1 MAGVCAPRRPRQR
14 HRLRALTRLA
24 RLTSLPSGS
33 NSVGRVSA
41 SQAGCRGFEP
51 RLPLQSAPSCER
63 RDRLRSLMATVPL
76 GRSLRPFWAM
86 VPTGARAQSRDMTID
101 PHGEAFL
108 NERLAT
114 AYMLPVADLAVGRR
128 FAPKTDFMYIAPSP
142 RHAGGWP
149 GPVWRVGSLEG
160 VRTQYRWLV
169 TADALVPIERLEP
182 WQSFG
187 PNGRRVVDIIE
198 RLYRFD
204 PNDLSRVRR
213 RLGNGR
219 RRPIARPRIQ
229 VPSAMQAG
237 LAGDGDPGVGP
248 LGGRAVGPRS
258 RRRWIVG
265 ERLSGRSATP

>member
-1 MAGVCAPRRPRQR
+1 
-14 HRLRALTRLA
+14 
-24 RLTSLPSGS
+24 
-33 NSVGRVSA
+33 
-41 SQAGCRGFEP
+41 
-51 RLPLQSAPSCER
+51 
-63 RDRLRSLMATVPL
+63 
-76 GRSLRPFWAM
+76 
-86 VPTGARAQSRDMTID
+86 MTID

-114 AYMLPVADLAVGRR
+114 AYMLPVSDLAVGRR

-182 WQSFG
+182 WESFG

-204 PNDLSRVRR
+204 PNDLIRVRR
-213 RLGNGR
+213 RLGDGR
-219 RRPIARPRIQ
+219 RRPIARARIQ
-229 VPSAMQAG
+229 VPAAMQAG
-237 LAGDGDPGVGP
+237 SPEAAIRGLVLWAAERLDPEAMVDESWENGYQGDPRR
-248 LGGRAVGPRS
+248 LGSPMWEGLLTIANDAATGLFVDAAPKKTAQLEGRF
-258 RRRWIVG
+258 W
-265 ERLSGRSATP
+265 RLLEATAARKSS

>member
-1 MAGVCAPRRPRQR
+1 
-14 HRLRALTRLA
+14 
-24 RLTSLPSGS
+24 
-33 NSVGRVSA
+33 
-41 SQAGCRGFEP
+41 
-51 RLPLQSAPSCER
+51 
-63 RDRLRSLMATVPL
+63 
-76 GRSLRPFWAM
+76 
-86 VPTGARAQSRDMTID
+86 MTID
-101 PHGEAFL
+101 PRGEAFL

-182 WQSFG
+182 WESFG

-213 RLGNGR
+213 RLGDGR
-219 RRPIARPRIQ
+219 RRPIARARIQ
-229 VPSAMQAG
+229 VPAAMQAG
-237 LAGDGDPGVGP
+237 SPETAIRGLVLWAAERLDPEAVVDESWENGYQGDPRR
-248 LGGRAVGPRS
+248 LGSPMWEGLLTIANDAATGLFVDADPKKTARLEGRF
-258 RRRWIVG
+258 W
-265 ERLSGRSATP
+265 RLLEATAAQKSS

>member
-1 MAGVCAPRRPRQR
+1 M
-14 HRLRALTRLA
+14 
-24 RLTSLPSGS
+24 
-33 NSVGRVSA
+33 SV
-41 SQAGCRGFEP
+41 
-51 RLPLQSAPSCER
+51 
-63 RDRLRSLMATVPL
+63 
-76 GRSLRPFWAM
+76 
-86 VPTGARAQSRDMTID
+86 D
-101 PHGEAFL
+101 PQGEAFL

-114 AYMLPVADLAVGRR
+114 AYRLPVADLAVGRR
-128 FAPKTDFMYIAPSP
+128 FAPKTDFLYIAPSP

-213 RLGNGR
+213 RLGDGR
-219 RRPIARPRIQ
+219 RRPIARARIQ
-229 VPSAMQAG
+229 VPPAMQAG
-237 LAGDGDPGVGP
+237 SPERAVRSLVLWAAERLDPDAVVDQPLEDGEQGDPRLLDSP
-248 LGGRAVGPRS
+248 LWEGLLTIANDAAKGLFVDVDPEKAAHLERRFWRLFEATAS
-258 RRRWIVG
+258 RKG
-265 ERLSGRSATP
+265 S